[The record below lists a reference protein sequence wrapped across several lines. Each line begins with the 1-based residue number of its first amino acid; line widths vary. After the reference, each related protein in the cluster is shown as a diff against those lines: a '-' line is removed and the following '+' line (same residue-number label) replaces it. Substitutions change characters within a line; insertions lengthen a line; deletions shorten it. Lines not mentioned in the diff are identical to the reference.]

1 MSVIRHI
8 STVFRNVSYLWL
20 IDIYSL
26 CKELQCWEWKC
37 VTGIFFL
44 REGGDS
50 NNNKVGLQVIA
61 EKMKICSYVHVR
73 KYPYPRYVS

>member
-8 STVFRNVSYLWL
+8 LAVFRNVSYLWL

-37 VTGIFFL
+37 VTGIFF
-44 REGGDS
+44 EGGGIIIIRLVY
-50 NNNKVGLQVIA
+50 K
-61 EKMKICSYVHVR
+61 
-73 KYPYPRYVS
+73 